1 MGNKLN
7 GLGSGSFR
15 FNELMFF
22 LSVTS
27 LTRQN
32 QGITFSRLKFPP
44 NLTSIDTYLSVWL
57 CAQIYDF
64 PPTLTSLA
72 SPFWLRLQGDKIF
85 IFRSE
90 TPPTPGSNYFANG
103 KDKVK
108 KIYVPSA
115 YMTAYQNHETWGQFT
130 SKMIQLEG
138 SKYEVFNEWDYD

>member
-1 MGNKLN
+1 M
-7 GLGSGSFR
+7 
-15 FNELMFF
+15 
-22 LSVTS
+22 
-27 LTRQN
+27 
-32 QGITFSRLKFPP
+32 
-44 NLTSIDTYLSVWL
+44 WL